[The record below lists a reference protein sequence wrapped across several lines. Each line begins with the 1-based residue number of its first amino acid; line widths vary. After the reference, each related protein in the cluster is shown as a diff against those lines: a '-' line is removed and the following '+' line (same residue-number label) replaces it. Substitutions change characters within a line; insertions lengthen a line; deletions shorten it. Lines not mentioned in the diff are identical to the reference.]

1 MAQNGQLDY
10 PLFGLSLTRDNSG
23 SLTFGTFRGVGVGP
37 YVRLTTLK
45 IGAIDGSVVS
55 NRTNIEWNEVV
66 PFAPFAAESNT
77 SSYLQW
83 TIPLSRIAVGSA
95 ILTPQPT
102 YPKNT
107 NGFSLALLDV

>member
-66 PFAPFAAESNT
+66 PFAPFAGTAGNT
-77 SSYLQW
+77 SSYLLW
-83 TIPLSRIAVGSA
+83 TVVLESLSVSAPLRGDE
-95 ILTPQPT
+95 LPL
-102 YPKNT
+102 
-107 NGFSLALLDV
+107 LAPRDP